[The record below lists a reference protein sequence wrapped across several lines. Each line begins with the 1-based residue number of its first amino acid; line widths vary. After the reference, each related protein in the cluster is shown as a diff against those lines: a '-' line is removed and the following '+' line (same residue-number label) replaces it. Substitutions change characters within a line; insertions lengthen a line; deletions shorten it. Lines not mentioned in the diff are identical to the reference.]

1 MDDDELLM
9 LYDGPTMV
17 LDGRDLP
24 SIAKY
29 MKSPQCKRIFVM
41 VRIFAG
47 VSTAAGIPDFRSPR
61 TGLYANLA
69 KLNLPYPRALF
80 ELSYFRFNPIPFLS
94 LTRELYPG
102 RFRPTLTHTFVK
114 LLADSGLLHT
124 CFTQNIDTLERQAG
138 IPVDR
143 LVEAHGSFASQHCI
157 DCKKEYGS
165 EKMREAVE
173 KGEVVRCDNDA
184 CAGLVKPDVVFFG
197 ESLPELLSQSIA
209 KINSADLLF
218 VVGTSLTI
226 QPFARLASMAPDACP
241 RVLINLDFAG
251 DIGTRADDVLLL
263 GKCDATVRELCR
275 ALGWEDALE
284 REWAKTA
291 LPAARP
297 STGILSP
304 VALAHGE
311 KGYAARERERSLGD
325 GVPPHE
331 QVEVGR
337 LGGSGQHGTSTP
349 TAAEWQERLD
359 AAESLTERLRVAL
372 ESSEKIVPLMEEAAV
387 TFAARTL
394 SAEELL
400 LATNVVGDSGESTP
414 VNEGSYMLGA
424 TVMPIE
430 GKVRG

>member
-1 MDDDELLM
+1 MSNNPVPSDC
-9 LYDGPTMV
+9 G
-17 LDGRDLP
+17 GLP
-24 SIAKY
+24 SSASHIHA
-29 MKSPQCKRIFVM
+29 
-41 VRIFAG
+41 
-47 VSTAAGIPDFRSPR
+47 TEPDAMQPV
-61 TGLYANLA
+61 
-69 KLNLPYPRALF
+69 
-80 ELSYFRFNPIPFLS
+80 LS

-124 CFTQNIDTLERQAG
+124 CFTQNIDTLERQVG

-197 ESLPELLSQSIA
+197 ESVSVATDGVPPRAKRRTARFFPKVLTHAPQLPELLSQSIA

-251 DIGTRADDVLLL
+251 DIGTRADDLLLL

-424 TVMPIE
+424 TVMPVE
-430 GKVRG
+430 GKVRA